1 MTQPRAIPSKM
12 RVAWRRAARVLG
24 VALCLGLLLLAGPS
38 LIGLALGG
46 VGVQRYPPEEAV
58 LLGTDGVVLQQA
70 KADCGVAAL
79 VMMLQSYHR
88 AATYA
93 GLKARVPA
101 DARAGDGLSL
111 AALAAIAESVG
122 LPLDGYRRDALHAVP
137 VAPPWIARLGPG
149 SRGHYVVV
157 DSLTP
162 ARVVLR
168 DPAVGRL
175 ALPRGAFEEF
185 WSGYVLVPR
194 RQAPDGRVLSGLIEP

>member
-1 MTQPRAIPSKM
+1 M

-38 LIGLALGG
+38 PL
-46 VGVQRYPPEEAV
+46 
-58 LLGTDGVVLQQA
+58 
-70 KADCGVAAL
+70 
-79 VMMLQSYHR
+79 
-88 AATYA
+88 
-93 GLKARVPA
+93 
-101 DARAGDGLSL
+101 
-111 AALAAIAESVG
+111 G
-122 LPLDGYRRDALHAVP
+122 LPLGGGGVPRFPPREAV
-137 VAPPWIARLGPG
+137 RLGTPG
-149 SRGHYVVV
+149 VGRRSGGHFVVV

>member
-1 MTQPRAIPSKM
+1 M
-12 RVAWRRAARVLG
+12 RIAWRRAARVLG
-24 VALCLGLLLLAGPS
+24 VALCLGLVVLATPS

-58 LLGTDGVVLQQA
+58 LLGTDGVVLQRA
-70 KADCGVAAL
+70 KADCGLAAL
-79 VMMLQSYHR
+79 LMMLQGYHIS
-88 AATYA
+88 ASYA
-93 GLKARVPA
+93 GLTAQVPA
-101 DARAGDGLSL
+101 DARASDGLSL

-122 LPLDGYRRDALHAVP
+122 LPLDAYRPDALHAVP
-137 VAPPWIARLGPG
+137 VAPPWIARVGPG

-175 ALPRGAFEEF
+175 AFPRVGFEQL
-185 WSGYVLVPR
+185 WSGYILVPR
-194 RQAPDGRVLSGLIEP
+194 RRAPT

>member
-1 MTQPRAIPSKM
+1 M